1 MSDNKGINENEINE
15 NNIDGDIQ
23 TFITNNSTNNN
34 EIFEEMEEETPA
46 SSGKWLKI
54 VIIVLILAAIGGVIV
69 FNVFF
74 NQKTYR
80 SYDIVAEY
88 TKDLPEAA
96 SFMADYGKLFCYNN
110 EGISIYN
117 SKGEIEWNAAISM
130 TNPKITVSKGYAV
143 VADIGGRN
151 LLVVNHKLTPAVHVS
166 LEMLQDIMLVDIS
179 EQGEI
184 AVLMEADKGYN
195 IWLINPYDKNEKLKA
210 EIKTYS
216 KDDGYALSLAMSKDG
231 SKLVTEYV
239 KSENNEIK
247 STLTF
252 YNFDK
257 IGENSNADRIVGVF
271 PFEDTI
277 FPKLKFADNNTVC
290 AYGDN
295 KVVCFAAKREPEML
309 WEKKIAG
316 RIERIAEDETGF
328 TLLINESNIMAAK
341 SIDLAS
347 NSVVSA
353 DYLDGDY
360 FKDEQVESDKSI
372 LYSFNYSG
380 NKRFAEVVDI
390 NAKGLWMSKG
400 EVALHSENNCV
411 IFDNNGNE
419 KFKNKFGEK
428 LVSFM
433 PTDSNLKYYTVQ
445 GKKLK
450 VIKLSE

>member
-1 MSDNKGINENEINE
+1 MSDNKEINE
-15 NNIDGDIQ
+15 KNIDEDIEK
-23 TFITNNSTNNN
+23 IVNNN
-34 EIFEEMEEETPA
+34 LINNEEISTEMEEEEPP
-46 SSGKWLKI
+46 SSGKWFKI
-54 VIIVLILAAIGGVIV
+54 IILVLIIAAIGSVIV
-69 FNVFF
+69 FNIFF
-74 NQKTYR
+74 NKKIYR
-80 SYDIVAEY
+80 SYDVVAEY
-88 TKDLPEAA
+88 AKDLPEAA
-96 SFMADYGKLFCYNN
+96 NFMADYGKLFCYNN

-130 TNPKITVSKGYAV
+130 TNPKITVNKGYAV

-151 LLVVNHKLTPAVHVS
+151 LLVVNHKSAPAVQVS

-195 IWLINPYDKNEKLKA
+195 IQLINPYDKNEKLKA

-216 KDDGYALSLAMSKDG
+216 RDDGYALSLAMSKDG

-295 KVVCFAAKREPEML
+295 RVVCFAAKREPEML

-328 TLLINESNIMAAK
+328 ALLINESNTMTVKSSEQVSGAA
-341 SIDLAS
+341 A
-347 NSVVSA
+347 SA
-353 DYLDGDY
+353 DYIDDSY
-360 FKDEQVESDKSI
+360 FKDGQAEGGKAV

-380 NKRFAEVVDI
+380 SRRFEEVVDI
-390 NAKGLWMSKG
+390 NAKGMWMSQG

-411 IFDNNGNE
+411 IFDNNGNK
-419 KFKNKFGEK
+419 KFKNKFGDRII
-428 LVSFM
+428 SFM
-433 PTDSNLKYYTVQ
+433 STDNSLKYYTVL

-450 VIKLSE
+450 IIKLSE

>member
-1 MSDNKGINENEINE
+1 MSDNKEINE
-15 NNIDGDIQ
+15 KNIDEDIEK
-23 TFITNNSTNNN
+23 IVNNNSINN
-34 EIFEEMEEETPA
+34 EEISTEMEEEEPP
-46 SSGKWLKI
+46 SSGKWFKI
-54 VIIVLILAAIGGVIV
+54 IILVLIIAAIGSVIV
-69 FNVFF
+69 FNIFF
-74 NQKTYR
+74 NKKIYR
-80 SYDIVAEY
+80 SYDVVAEY
-88 TKDLPEAA
+88 AKDLPEVAN
-96 SFMADYGKLFCYNN
+96 FMVDYGKLFCYNN

-117 SKGEIEWNAAISM
+117 NKGEIEWNAAISM
-130 TNPKITVSKGYAV
+130 TNPKITVNKGYAV

-151 LLVVNHKLTPAVHVS
+151 ILVVNHKSAPAVQVS

-195 IWLINPYDKNEKLKA
+195 IQLINPYDKNEKLKA

-216 KDDGYALSLAMSKDG
+216 RDDGYALSLAMSKDG

-295 KVVCFAAKREPEML
+295 RVVCFAAKREPEML

-328 TLLINESNIMAAK
+328 ALLINESNTMAVK
-341 SIDLAS
+341 SSEQAS
-347 NSVVSA
+347 GAAASA
-353 DYLDGDY
+353 DYIDDSY
-360 FKDEQVESDKSI
+360 FKDGQAEGGKVV

-380 NKRFAEVVDI
+380 SRRFEEVVDI
-390 NAKGLWMSKG
+390 NAKGMWMSQG

-419 KFKNKFGEK
+419 KFKNKFGDRII
-428 LVSFM
+428 SFM
-433 PTDSNLKYYTVQ
+433 STDNSLKYYTVL

-450 VIKLSE
+450 IIKLSE

>member
-1 MSDNKGINENEINE
+1 MSDNKEINE
-15 NNIDGDIQ
+15 TNIDESIEI
-23 TFITNNSTNNN
+23 FIKNNSVNN
-34 EIFEEMEEETPA
+34 EEVSEEMEEEETS

-54 VIIVLILAAIGGVIV
+54 VIVMLIIVAIGSAIV

-74 NQKTYR
+74 SKKKYR
-80 SYDIVAEY
+80 SYDVVAEY
-88 TKDLPEAA
+88 TKNLPEAA
-96 SFMADYGKLFCYNN
+96 SFMADYGKLCCYNN

-117 SKGEIEWNAAISM
+117 SKGKIEWNAAISM
-130 TNPKITVSKGYAV
+130 TNPKITVNKGYAV

-151 LLVVNHKLTPAVHVS
+151 LLVVNHKSVPAVQVS
-166 LEMLQDIMLVDIS
+166 MEMLQDIMLVDIS

-184 AVLMEADKGYN
+184 AVLMEADRGYN
-195 IWLINPYDKNEKLKA
+195 IQLINPYDKNEKLKA

-216 KDDGYALSLAMSKDG
+216 KDDGYALSLAISKDG

-328 TLLINESNIMAAK
+328 ALLINESNTMAAK

-347 NSVVSA
+347 NSAIST
-353 DYLDGDY
+353 DYIDGDY
-360 FKDEQVESDKSI
+360 FKDGQAEGGKAV

-380 NKRFAEVVDI
+380 SKKFAEVIDI
-390 NAKGLWMSKG
+390 NAKGMWMSKG
-400 EVALHSENNCV
+400 EIALHSENNCV

-419 KFKNKFGEK
+419 KFKNKFGDR
-428 LVSFM
+428 LISFM
-433 PTDSNLKYYTVQ
+433 STDDSLKYYIVL
-445 GKKLK
+445 GRKLK
-450 VIKLSE
+450 IIKLSE